1 MSIAKEQLRIIF
13 MGTPEFAVH
22 ILDGLVQ
29 QNYNV
34 VGVIT
39 APDRPAGRG
48 QKVKQSA
55 VKVYAQNHQLNVL
68 QPENLK
74 HPDFIAKLEALVP
87 DLQVVVAFRMLPQAV
102 WQLPKFGTFNLHASL
117 LPQYRGAAPINWAII
132 NGEKETGVSTFFIDE
147 KIDTGA
153 IIFQKSVPILD
164 NDTAG
169 VLHDKLM
176 NEGKLLTLKTVDAVC
191 NNTIKTT
198 QQPQSIELKTAH
210 KLNKENCK
218 IDWQKNGEDIRNL
231 VRGLNPYPGAWTE
244 LDNGTKTYN
253 VKIYKVQFEKSNH
266 KKPVGTLIVEKSS
279 INVCI
284 NDGYINVIDFKF
296 PGKKQMDVK
305 SFLNGFS
312 FEKDAKMI

>member
-1 MSIAKEQLRIIF
+1 MSITKEQLRIIF

-22 ILDGLVQ
+22 ILDGLIQ

-55 VKVYAQNHQLNVL
+55 VKIYAQNHQLNIL

-74 HPDFIAKLEALVP
+74 HPNFIKTLKALNP
-87 DLQVVVAFRMLPQAV
+87 DLQVVAAFRMLPQAV
-102 WQLPKFGTFNLHASL
+102 WQLPKYGTFNLHASL

-153 IIFQKSVPILD
+153 VIFQKSVPISD
-164 NDTAG
+164 EDTAG
-169 VLHDKLM
+169 TLHDKLM
-176 NEGKLLTLKTVDAVC
+176 NEGKLLTLKTAEAICD
-191 NNTIKTT
+191 NTIKTT

-231 VRGLNPYPGAWTE
+231 VRGLNPYPGAWAE
-244 LDNGTKTYN
+244 LKNGTKTFN

-266 KKPVGTLIVEKSS
+266 IKPVGTLIVEKSS
-279 INVCI
+279 IYICI

-296 PGKKQMDVK
+296 PNKKQMDVK

-312 FEKDAKMI
+312 FESDAKMI

>member
-48 QKVKQSA
+48 QKLKQSA

-68 QPENLK
+68 QPDNLK
-74 HPDFIAKLEALVP
+74 HPDFIATLEALDP

-169 VLHDKLM
+169 VLHDKLI
-176 NEGKLLTLKTVDAVC
+176 NEGKLLTLKTVDAIC
-191 NNTIKTT
+191 NNTIKTI
-198 QQPQSIELKTAH
+198 QQPQSIELKTVH

-218 IDWQKNGEDIRNL
+218 IDWQKSGEDIQNL
-231 VRGLNPYPGAWTE
+231 VRGLNPYPGAWAE

>member
-48 QKVKQSA
+48 QKVKLSA
-55 VKVYAQNHQLNVL
+55 VKIYAQNHQLNVL

-74 HPDFIAKLEALVP
+74 HPDFIATLDTLNP
-87 DLQVVVAFRMLPQAV
+87 NLQVVVAFRMLPKVV
-102 WQLPKFGTFNLHASL
+102 WYMPKYGTFNLHASL
-117 LPQYRGAAPINWAII
+117 LPQYRGSAPINWAII

-153 IIFQKSVPILD
+153 LIFQKSIPIS
-164 NDTAG
+164 NEDTAG
-169 VLHDKLM
+169 TLHDKLM
-176 NEGKLLTLKTVDAVC
+176 NEGKILTLKTVEAIS
-191 NNTIKTT
+191 NNSIKTI

-218 IDWQKNGEDIRNL
+218 IDWQKSGEDIRNL
-231 VRGLNPYPGAWTE
+231 VRGLNPYPAAWAE
-244 LDNGTKTYN
+244 LKNGTETFN

-266 KKPVGTLIVEKSS
+266 KNPIGTLIVKKSS

-284 NDGYINVIDFKF
+284 NNGYINVIDFKF
-296 PGKKQMDVK
+296 PGKKQMNVK

-312 FEKDAKMI
+312 FQNNSKMI

>member
-48 QKVKQSA
+48 QKLKQSA

-68 QPENLK
+68 QPDNLK
-74 HPDFIAKLEALVP
+74 HPDFIATLEALDP

-102 WQLPKFGTFNLHASL
+102 WQLPKFGTFNLHASF

-169 VLHDKLM
+169 VLHDKLI
-176 NEGKLLTLKTVDAVC
+176 NEGKLLTLKTVDAIC
-191 NNTIKTT
+191 NNTIKTI

-218 IDWQKNGEDIRNL
+218 IDWQKSGEDIQNL
-231 VRGLNPYPGAWTE
+231 VRGLNPYPGAWAE

>member
-22 ILDGLVQ
+22 ILDGLIQ

-55 VKVYAQNHQLNVL
+55 VKIYAQNHQLNIL

-74 HPDFIAKLEALVP
+74 HPNLIKTLKALNP

-102 WQLPKFGTFNLHASL
+102 WQLPKYGTFNLHASM

-153 IIFQKSVPILD
+153 VIFQKSVPISD
-164 NDTAG
+164 EDTAG
-169 VLHDKLM
+169 TLHDKLM
-176 NEGKLLTLKTVDAVC
+176 NEGKLLTLKTAEAICD
-191 NNTIKTT
+191 NTIKTT

-231 VRGLNPYPGAWTE
+231 VRGLNPYPGAWAE
-244 LDNGTKTYN
+244 LKNGTKTFN

-266 KKPVGTLIVEKSS
+266 KKPIGTLIVEKSS
-279 INVCI
+279 IYVCI

-312 FEKDAKMI
+312 FESDAKMI

>member
-48 QKVKQSA
+48 QKLKQSA

-68 QPENLK
+68 QPDNLK
-74 HPDFIAKLEALVP
+74 HPDFIATLEALDP

-169 VLHDKLM
+169 VLHDKLI
-176 NEGKLLTLKTVDAVC
+176 NEGKLLTLKTVDAIC
-191 NNTIKTT
+191 NNTIKTI

-218 IDWQKNGEDIRNL
+218 IDWQKSGEDIQNL
-231 VRGLNPYPGAWTE
+231 VRGLNPYPGAWAE

-279 INVCI
+279 IYVCI

>member
-1 MSIAKEQLRIIF
+1 MSITKEQLRIIF

-22 ILDGLVQ
+22 ILDELIQ

-48 QKVKQSA
+48 QKVKLSA
-55 VKVYAQNHQLNVL
+55 VKIYAQNHQLNVL

-74 HPDFIAKLEALVP
+74 HPDFIATLDSLNP
-87 DLQVVVAFRMLPQAV
+87 NLQVVVAFRMLPKVV
-102 WQLPKFGTFNLHASL
+102 WHMPKYGTFNLHASL

-153 IIFQKSVPILD
+153 LIFQKSIPIS
-164 NDTAG
+164 NEDTAG
-169 VLHDKLM
+169 TLHDKLM
-176 NEGKLLTLKTVDAVC
+176 NEGKILTLKTVEAIS
-191 NNTIKTT
+191 NNSIKTI

-210 KLNKENCK
+210 KLNKQNCK
-218 IDWQKNGEDIRNL
+218 IDWQKSGEDIRNL
-231 VRGLNPYPGAWTE
+231 VRGLNPYPGAWAE
-244 LDNGTKTYN
+244 LKNGTKTFN

-266 KKPVGTLIVEKSS
+266 KNPIGTLIVKKSS

-284 NDGYINVIDFKF
+284 NNGYINVIDFKF
-296 PGKKQMDVK
+296 PGKKQMNVK

-312 FEKDAKMI
+312 FQNNSKMI

>member
-48 QKVKQSA
+48 QKLKQSA

-68 QPENLK
+68 QPDNLK
-74 HPDFIAKLEALVP
+74 HPDFIATLEALDP

-169 VLHDKLM
+169 VLHDKLI
-176 NEGKLLTLKTVDAVC
+176 NEGKLLTLKTVDAIC
-191 NNTIKTT
+191 NNTIKTI

-218 IDWQKNGEDIRNL
+218 IDWQKSGEDIQNL
-231 VRGLNPYPGAWTE
+231 VRGLNPYPGAWAE

>member
-48 QKVKQSA
+48 QKVKLSA
-55 VKVYAQNHQLNVL
+55 VKIYAQNHQLNVL

-74 HPDFIAKLEALVP
+74 HPDFIATLDSLNP
-87 DLQVVVAFRMLPQAV
+87 NLQVVVAFRK
-102 WQLPKFGTFNLHASL
+102 LPKVVWHMPKYGTFNLHASL

-153 IIFQKSVPILD
+153 LIFQKSIPIS
-164 NDTAG
+164 NEDTAG
-169 VLHDKLM
+169 TLHDKLM
-176 NEGKLLTLKTVDAVC
+176 NEGKILTLKTVEAIS
-191 NNTIKTT
+191 NNSIKTI

-218 IDWQKNGEDIRNL
+218 IDWQKSGEDIRNL
-231 VRGLNPYPGAWTE
+231 VRGLNPYPAAWAE
-244 LDNGTKTYN
+244 LKNGTETFN

-266 KKPVGTLIVEKSS
+266 KNPIGTLIVKKSS

-284 NDGYINVIDFKF
+284 NNGYINVIDFKF
-296 PGKKQMDVK
+296 PGKKQMNVK

-312 FEKDAKMI
+312 FQNNSKMI

>member
-22 ILDGLVQ
+22 ILDGLIQ

-55 VKVYAQNHQLNVL
+55 VKIYAQNHQLNVL

-74 HPDFIAKLEALVP
+74 HPNFIKTLKALNP

-102 WQLPKFGTFNLHASL
+102 WQLPKYGTFNLHASL

-153 IIFQKSVPILD
+153 VIFQKSVPISD
-164 NDTAG
+164 EDTAG
-169 VLHDKLM
+169 TLHDKLM
-176 NEGKLLTLKTVDAVC
+176 NEGKLLTLKTAEAICD
-191 NNTIKTT
+191 NTKKTT
-198 QQPQSIELKTAH
+198 QQPKSIELKTAH

-231 VRGLNPYPGAWTE
+231 VRGLNPYPGAWAE
-244 LDNGTKTYN
+244 LKNGTKNFN

-266 KKPVGTLIVEKSS
+266 KKPIGTLIVEKSS
-279 INVCI
+279 IYVCI

-312 FEKDAKMI
+312 FESDAKMI

>member
-22 ILDGLVQ
+22 ILDGLIQ

-55 VKVYAQNHQLNVL
+55 VKIYAQNHQLNVL

-74 HPDFIAKLEALVP
+74 HPNFIKTLKALNP

-102 WQLPKFGTFNLHASL
+102 WQLPKYGTFNLHASL

-132 NGEKETGVSTFFIDE
+132 NGERETGVSTFFIDE

-153 IIFQKSVPILD
+153 IIFQKSVPISD
-164 NDTAG
+164 EDTAG
-169 VLHDKLM
+169 TLHDKLM
-176 NEGKLLTLKTVDAVC
+176 NEGKLLTLKTVKAICD
-191 NNTIKTT
+191 NTIKTT
-198 QQPQSIELKTAH
+198 QQPHYIELKTAY

-218 IDWQKNGEDIRNL
+218 IDWRKNGEDIRNL
-231 VRGLNPYPGAWTE
+231 VRGLNPYPGAWAE
-244 LDNGTKTYN
+244 LKNGTKTFN

-279 INVCI
+279 IYVCI

-312 FEKDAKMI
+312 FESDAKMI